1 MCGKPPLLLCHII
14 QTKPIKLNADNN
26 RYFLNILVDT
36 TLGIGILWVILRG
49 FKYLVKRFELTGFQS
64 GVYGDPPLIE
74 QLKKWAKQLVV
85 YIISLALMK
94 VIVVGLF
101 HLCPWISDFGDWV
114 LEWTV
119 GNYRLQVVFVMLM

>member
-1 MCGKPPLLLCHII
+1 MCLVSASSYLHSAFLLILYYSY
-14 QTKPIKLNADNN
+14 

-36 TLGIGILWVILRG
+36 TLGIGILWVILKG

-74 QLKKWAKQLVV
+74 QLKKWGKQLVV
-85 YIISLALMK
+85 YITSLMLMK